1 MSTHYGHLGEK
12 VKLLSGSEFMLE
24 KRRLEDK
31 KDDYA
36 SFRAEFYADR
46 VVLGKYCLL
55 LGELST
61 EFLELPDEQLA
72 RLREVTILLLD
83 ATQKIYKPL
92 NKIENEED
100 LRNGLDNFLPVFK
113 LFLDELDKL
122 PLFRELEI
130 NQKQVIKAFVE
141 TYNDNNIKK
150 RDWNQEFLGNFLSDI
165 LAYYDEIHIFRLY
178 ADTLLDDYVKYAKK
192 RTPTEYAK
200 AIHKFS
206 NDKEIQSKLQSRLH
220 PEKYDNVFKIEQPVN
235 IDYITRPNPSNKKQY
250 IVTERT
256 VYRSLGGFLKAELYR
271 ALVAG
276 NAPRICDNCGRY
288 FLTIGQERTLYCNR
302 VAPNDPKGRLCRKVG
317 AHIKEQKLHD
327 VAYEKAYS
335 RAYDRLKY
343 RKRAGLID
351 VDTWNKSVAEIQDIR
366 EMTRDGLISDA
377 EAVDKFNAI

>member
-1 MSTHYGHLGEK
+1 
-12 VKLLSGSEFMLE
+12 MLE

-46 VVLGKYCLL
+46 VVLGKYCLP

-61 EFLELPDEQLA
+61 EFLELSGEQLSK
-72 RLREVTILLLD
+72 LREVTLLLLD

-92 NKIENEED
+92 DKIENEED

-130 NQKQVIKAFVE
+130 NQKQVIKAFVD

-165 LAYYDEIHIFRLY
+165 LAYHDEIHIFRLY

-206 NDKEIQSKLQSRLH
+206 NDKEMQSKLQSMLH

-250 IVTERT
+250 VVTERT

-276 NAPRICDNCGRY
+276 NAPRVCDNCGRY

-317 AHIKEQKLHD
+317 AHIKEQKLHE

-351 VDTWNKSVAEIQDIR
+351 VDTWNMLVAEIQDIR
-366 EMTRDGLISDA
+366 EMARDGVISDA
-377 EAVDKFNAI
+377 EAVDKLNAI